1 MSMALDPAKTSFSA
15 FTFLQ
20 LFGSLVLGVFSI
32 ACIIFYA
39 FVVAPLSYVAYVLVS
54 LPVSAITTA
63 GHDFRFMMDGQT
75 ISVKEVIATNSVQI
89 KNFLIAFSSL
99 ALRMSL
105 ELVTSFRMAP
115 RRHVG
120 ERQQPD
126 RPGWLTRH
134 PRIAR
139 AVLLGSQTILGMLL
153 FVLAVSALLLPSLV
167 SDGADTPAPIGEII
181 GAEIVTALVI

>member
-1 MSMALDPAKTSFSA
+1 M
-15 FTFLQ
+15 
-20 LFGSLVLGVFSI
+20 
-32 ACIIFYA
+32 
-39 FVVAPLSYVAYVLVS
+39 
-54 LPVSAITTA
+54 
-63 GHDFRFMMDGQT
+63 
-75 ISVKEVIATNSVQI
+75 KEVIATNSVQI

-153 FVLAVSALLLPSLV
+153 FVLAVNTLLLPSLV

-181 GAEIVTALVI
+181 GAEIVTALVIWAFIVLLLKARRWRKLVTALRPAIETAAPTT